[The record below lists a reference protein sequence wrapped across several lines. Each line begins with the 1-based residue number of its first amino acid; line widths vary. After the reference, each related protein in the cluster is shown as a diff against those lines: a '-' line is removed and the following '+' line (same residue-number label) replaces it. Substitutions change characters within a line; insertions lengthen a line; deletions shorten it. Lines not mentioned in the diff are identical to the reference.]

1 MVSRWPAAISYESTP
16 MSALD
21 HGGVRVPVDRGR
33 LVAGRPLPG
42 NLYDHKGRVLFRT
55 GQTLD
60 AGALRML
67 EMYDDTGVFGDE
79 QWQTPRA
86 QAASASAPVPDQP
99 DRIAKLRRSGEARRL
114 RAHQRYCWRS
124 RVPIVLEEPSS
135 DGMRRRQALVHTL
148 DLSAGGFAFEFD
160 QYVHPGTIVHAAF
173 QALKRNPQRRGV
185 VRSCVHVSGTTHRV
199 GVEFS
204 TGPAGSAPHKGAAS
218 AASPA
223 ETPAAA
229 DTGLSGQP
237 AAAAPSGS
245 LTPPVCPAG

>member
-1 MVSRWPAAISYESTP
+1 MPETCNDGA
-16 MSALD
+16 
-21 HGGVRVPVDRGR
+21 RVAVDRRR

-42 NLYDHKGRVLFRT
+42 NLYDHKGRVLFRA
-55 GQTLD
+55 GQMLD

-86 QAASASAPVPDQP
+86 RAASASAPVPEQP
-99 DRIAKLRRSGEARRL
+99 EQVAQLRRSGEARRM

-124 RVPIVLEEPSS
+124 RVPVVFEEPSS
-135 DGMRRRQALVHTL
+135 DGMRRRQALVRTL
-148 DLSAGGFAFEFD
+148 DVSAGGFAFEFD

-173 QALKRNPQRRGV
+173 HALKRNPQRRGI
-185 VRSCVHVSGTTHRV
+185 VRSCVHVDGTTHRV

-204 TGPAGSAPHKGAAS
+204 TSAAATTPQKSAPS
-218 AASPA
+218 AATPA
-223 ETPAAA
+223 DSPAAA
-229 DTGLSGQP
+229 GAGLAGEP